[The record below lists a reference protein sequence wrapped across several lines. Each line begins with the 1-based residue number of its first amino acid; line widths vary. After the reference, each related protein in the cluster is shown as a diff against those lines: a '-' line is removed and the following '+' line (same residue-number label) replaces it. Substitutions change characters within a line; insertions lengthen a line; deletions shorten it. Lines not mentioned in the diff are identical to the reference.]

1 MRLRDFQISDEAWP
15 SVKQTLEVTTP
26 RCIALQVVVFYFLR
40 SLNPRIE
47 APFVKLLVEV
57 KESSG
62 PCGDEEGDVT
72 ECLGICTVTVVEP
85 FAGLLGDERR
95 AHSVLVEAV
104 LRALGHV
111 KREMHWESPEL
122 VTFVESLRG
131 KYPPLEH
138 CLDRL
143 TKTERRS
150 KHRCETWLQISP
162 AGTTVEVRVSTN
174 GAEALRHTVF
184 QQSCPDI
191 VDEFDARSAII
202 KDGHYTLRDR
212 NKKELARVA
221 LS

>member
-1 MRLRDFQISDEAWP
+1 M
-15 SVKQTLEVTTP
+15 
-26 RCIALQVVVFYFLR
+26 
-40 SLNPRIE
+40 
-47 APFVKLLVEV
+47 
-57 KESSG
+57 
-62 PCGDEEGDVT
+62 VT
-72 ECLGICTVTVVEP
+72 ECLGICTAYVAEP
-85 FAGLLGDERR
+85 FAGLLGDERK
-95 AHSVLVEAV
+95 AHDVLVEAA

-202 KDGHYTLRDR
+202 KDGHYILRDR